1 MKFPPIRVLLAAA
14 LALLLGGCASFDAS
28 VEGGQSLKGVQRFF
42 VVSNLNDNRALDHQI
57 AKALRGRGRTAE
69 VGPLTMMPDDTQ
81 AVVTFQD
88 HWAWDFGEHLVHLQL
103 SAFEPGSPQPVAAA
117 TYSAKIPGRQSP
129 PEIVEELVSR
139 LVHGQKR

>member
-1 MKFPPIRVLLAAA
+1 MKALLPRVLLAAA
-14 LALLLGGCASFDAS
+14 LALLSGGCASFDAS

-57 AKALRGRGRTAE
+57 AQALRSRGLVAE

-88 HWAWDFGEHLVHLQL
+88 HWAWDFGEHLNFLRINVRKPSQQQSFA
-103 SAFEPGSPQPVAAA
+103 SATFSARVPLREPA
-117 TYSAKIPGRQSP
+117 TVTLK
-129 PEIVEELVSR
+129 R
-139 LVHGQKR
+139 LVGTLLEK

>member
-1 MKFPPIRVLLAAA
+1 MKSLLTRVLLAAA

-28 VEGGQSLKGVQRFF
+28 VEGGQSLKEVQRYF

-57 AKALRGRGRTAE
+57 AKALRARGLTAE

-88 HWAWDFGEHLVHLQL
+88 HWAWDFGENLVFLRINVRQPSKDQPFA
-103 SAFEPGSPQPVAAA
+103 SATF
-117 TYSAKIPGRQSP
+117 SAKVPLREP
-129 PEIVEELVSR
+129 ATVTLNR
-139 LVHGQKR
+139 LVGTLLEK

>member
-1 MKFPPIRVLLAAA
+1 MKSLLTRVLLASA
-14 LALLLGGCASFDAS
+14 LVLFLGGCASFDAS

-57 AKALRGRGRTAE
+57 AQALKARGLTAE

-88 HWAWDFGEHLVHLQL
+88 HWAWDFGEHLVFLRIDVRKPSQEQTYA
-103 SAFEPGSPQPVAAA
+103 SATFSARVPLREPAAV
-117 TYSAKIPGRQSP
+117 T
-129 PEIVEELVSR
+129 LNR
-139 LVHGQKR
+139 LVGTLLDK

>member
-1 MKFPPIRVLLAAA
+1 MKSLLTRVLLAAV

-57 AKALRGRGRTAE
+57 AQALKARGLTAD

-81 AVVTFQD
+81 AVVTFSD
-88 HWAWDFGEHLVHLQL
+88 HWAWDFGEHLVFLKINVRKPSQEQPYA
-103 SAFEPGSPQPVAAA
+103 SATFSARVPLREPA
-117 TYSAKIPGRQSP
+117 TAT
-129 PEIVEELVSR
+129 LNR
-139 LVHGQKR
+139 LVGILLEK

>member
-1 MKFPPIRVLLAAA
+1 MKAFLTRVLLAAA

-42 VVSNLNDNRALDHQI
+42 VVRNLNDNRALDHQI
-57 AKALRGRGRTAE
+57 AQALKARGLTAE

-88 HWAWDFGEHLVHLQL
+88 HWAWDFGEHLVFLRINVRKPAEEQSYA
-103 SAFEPGSPQPVAAA
+103 SATFSARVPLREPANV
-117 TYSAKIPGRQSP
+117 T
-129 PEIVEELVSR
+129 LNR
-139 LVHGQKR
+139 LVGTLLDK